1 MHRKMGS
8 IMSSM
13 SNQVLSII
21 EKKNGQNNYF
31 EEEITIEERSKYLF
45 LHCNMMSLF
54 GYASR
59 VFSVALICLAITFTL
74 SVDYNCKYFI

>member
-1 MHRKMGS
+1 MGS

-45 LHCNMMSLF
+45 F
-54 GYASR
+54 
-59 VFSVALICLAITFTL
+59 ALQHDVTIWICFK
-74 SVDYNCKYFI
+74 SF